1 MLLFCS
7 SHSYSNEV
15 FGVTQNA
22 TSAGYQWV
30 MTNILPQQ
38 AGLQV
43 NAVIY
48 NYSVDKVTED
58 DFLVHVQNENA
69 QGEGYIFRE
78 TDDWSGLPGSTIN
91 KNVAVPNIDIG
102 YWGLGSIETEG
113 KGSVYDAGVY
123 YSYQYDPCFDPQSNP
138 SCPGYKTPIDMNFED
153 VSVYDPLEDDMI
165 QDELDRKS
173 NLKQQKEDEDR
184 RERLR
189 IVKEL
194 EEEKESLES
203 LLGIAEK
210 NEFSEEQILKHQQ
223 LMALRG
229 LPVGYLNSLV
239 GGSYEDTITLK
250 DRELPNNRRG
260 LRVGLA
266 QELKHQQLI
275 NLQYAK

>member
-1 MLLFCS
+1 MLLCS

-22 TSAGYQWV
+22 TSFGYQWV

-69 QGEGYIFRE
+69 RGEGYIFRE

-91 KNVAVPNIDIG
+91 KNVAVPNIDIS

-113 KGSVYDAGVY
+113 KGTVYDAGVY
-123 YSYQYDPCFDPQSNP
+123 YSYQFDPCFDPQSNP
-138 SCPGYKTPIDMNFED
+138 SCPGYKAPVDLNFED
-153 VSVYDPLEDDMI
+153 ASIYDPLDDDMV
-165 QDELDRKS
+165 QNELDRKA
-173 NLKQQKEDEDR
+173 NLRQQKEDEER

-189 IVKEL
+189 IVREL
-194 EEEKESLES
+194 EEEKEGLES
-203 LLGIAEK
+203 LLGIAEQY
-210 NEFSEEQILKHQQ
+210 EFSEEQILKHQQ

-229 LPVGYLNSLV
+229 LPSSYLNSLV
-239 GGSYEDTITLK
+239 GGSYEDTIMLK
-250 DRELPNNRRG
+250 DKELPNNRRG

>member
-1 MLLFCS
+1 MLLCS
-7 SHSYSNEV
+7 SHSYSSEV

-22 TSAGYQWV
+22 TSFGYQWV

-91 KNVAVPNIDIG
+91 KNVAVPNIDIS

-113 KGSVYDAGVY
+113 KGTVYDAGVY
-123 YSYQYDPCFDPQSNP
+123 YSYQFDPCFDPQSNP
-138 SCPGYKTPIDMNFED
+138 SCPGYESPVDLNFED
-153 VSVYDPLEDDMI
+153 ASIYDPLEDDMI
-165 QDELDRKS
+165 QNELDRKA
-173 NLKQQKEDEDR
+173 NLKQQKEDEER

-189 IVKEL
+189 IVREL
-194 EEEKESLES
+194 EEEKEGLES
-203 LLGIAEK
+203 LLGIAEQY
-210 NEFSEEQILKHQQ
+210 EFSEEQILKHQQ

-229 LPVGYLNSLV
+229 LPSSYLNSLV

-250 DRELPNNRRG
+250 DKELPNNRRG

>member
-1 MLLFCS
+1 MLLCS

-91 KNVAVPNIDIG
+91 KNVAVPNIDIS

-113 KGSVYDAGVY
+113 KGTVYDAGVY
-123 YSYQYDPCFDPQSNP
+123 YSYQFDPCFDPQSNP
-138 SCPGYKTPIDMNFED
+138 SCPGYESPVDLNFED
-153 VSVYDPLEDDMI
+153 ASIYDPLEDDMI
-165 QDELDRKS
+165 QNELDRKA
-173 NLKQQKEDEDR
+173 NLKQQKEDEER

-189 IVKEL
+189 IVREL
-194 EEEKESLES
+194 EEEKEGLES
-203 LLGIAEK
+203 LLGIAEQY
-210 NEFSEEQILKHQQ
+210 EFSEEQILKHQQ

-229 LPVGYLNSLV
+229 LPSSYLNSLV
-239 GGSYEDTITLK
+239 GGSYEDTIILK
-250 DRELPNNRRG
+250 DKELPNNRRG

>member
-1 MLLFCS
+1 MLLCS

-22 TSAGYQWV
+22 TSFGYQWV

-69 QGEGYIFRE
+69 RGEGYIFRE

-91 KNVAVPNIDIG
+91 KNVAVPNIDIS

-113 KGSVYDAGVY
+113 KGTVYDAGVY
-123 YSYQYDPCFDPQSNP
+123 YSYQFDPCFDPQSNP
-138 SCPGYKTPIDMNFED
+138 SCPGYESPVDLNFED
-153 VSVYDPLEDDMI
+153 ASIYDPLEDDMI
-165 QDELDRKS
+165 QNELDRKA
-173 NLKQQKEDEDR
+173 NLKQQKEDEER

-189 IVKEL
+189 IVREL
-194 EEEKESLES
+194 EEEKEGLES
-203 LLGIAEK
+203 LLGIAEQY
-210 NEFSEEQILKHQQ
+210 EFSEEQILKHQQ

-229 LPVGYLNSLV
+229 LPSSYLNSLV

-250 DRELPNNRRG
+250 DKELPNNRRG

>member
-1 MLLFCS
+1 MLLCS

-22 TSAGYQWV
+22 ASFGYQWV

-48 NYSVDKVTED
+48 NYSVDKETED
-58 DFLVHVQNENA
+58 DLLVHVQNENA
-69 QGEGYIFRE
+69 RGEGYIFRE

-91 KNVAVPNIDIG
+91 KNVAVPNIDIS

-113 KGSVYDAGVY
+113 KGTVYDAGVY
-123 YSYQYDPCFDPQSNP
+123 YSYQFDPCFDPQSNP
-138 SCPGYKTPIDMNFED
+138 SCPGYKAPVDLNFED
-153 VSVYDPLEDDMI
+153 ASIYDPLEDDMV
-165 QDELDRKS
+165 QNELDRKA
-173 NLKQQKEDEDR
+173 NLKQQKEDEER

-189 IVKEL
+189 IVQEL
-194 EEEKESLES
+194 EEEKEGLES
-203 LLGIAEK
+203 LLGIAEQY
-210 NEFSEEQILKHQQ
+210 EFSEEQILKHQQ

-229 LPVGYLNSLV
+229 LPSSYLNSLV

-250 DRELPNNRRG
+250 DKELPNNRRG

>member
-1 MLLFCS
+1 
-7 SHSYSNEV
+7 
-15 FGVTQNA
+15 
-22 TSAGYQWV
+22 

-69 QGEGYIFRE
+69 RGEGYIFRE

-91 KNVAVPNIDIG
+91 KNVAVPNIDIS

-113 KGSVYDAGVY
+113 KGTVYDAGVY
-123 YSYQYDPCFDPQSNP
+123 YSYQFDPCFDPQSNP
-138 SCPGYKTPIDMNFED
+138 SCPGYKAPVDLNFED
-153 VSVYDPLEDDMI
+153 ASIYDPLEDDMI
-165 QDELDRKS
+165 QNELDRKA
-173 NLKQQKEDEDR
+173 NLKQQKEDEER

-189 IVKEL
+189 IVQEL
-194 EEEKESLES
+194 EEEKEGLES
-203 LLGIAEK
+203 LLGIAEQY
-210 NEFSEEQILKHQQ
+210 EFSEEQILKHQQ

-229 LPVGYLNSLV
+229 LPSSYLNSLV
-239 GGSYEDTITLK
+239 GGSYEDTIMLK
-250 DRELPNNRRG
+250 DKELPNNRRG